1 MGKNEIV
8 DVLVVGAGA
17 SGAAFSWSLAS
28 SGINVMCLEQGRWV
42 SSNEYPTNRVNWE
55 LSRNKEFAKDPNVR
69 NLPEDYPIN
78 SINSPI
84 TPLMYNA
91 VGGSTIHWSA
101 QFPRLKPSD
110 FMVKT
115 LDGVAD
121 DWPFNYQQL
130 EQYFDLN
137 DKMMGVA
144 GITGDPM
151 YPRKSARQT
160 GPLSLDKA
168 GNAIVRGLDRLGWH
182 WWPSDAAILTD
193 NYDGRRACNNCG
205 PCELGCV
212 RQSKGSTD
220 ITYWPKAIQLGVI
233 LKTHARV
240 SQITLSPEG
249 LADGVIYFD
258 SEGIMQKQRAR
269 IVVLACN
276 GIGTPRL
283 LLNSTSNQFPGGL
296 ANTSGLVGRN
306 LMFHPYA
313 MVMGIFEQDL
323 ESYKGPASCSIIS
336 QEFHETDSKQG
347 FVRGFTF
354 QVGRGGAPLHTALGS
369 QPGGPIAWGANH
381 RKVFAERYGHNLN
394 ISVCGEDLPERHNRI
409 VLDDQ
414 VTDTDGIPGAR
425 IEYTLGANSSM
436 IMKKGIERAK
446 EALEA
451 SGAYE
456 VVVNPLLR
464 ESGWHLLGT
473 TKMGNNKNTSVVDG
487 VGRTHDVKNL
497 FIVDGSVFVTSG
509 AVNPTSTIQAVALYI
524 ADYIKNNSRHI
535 LD

>member
-1 MGKNEIV
+1 MGSNNVV

-28 SGINVMCLEQGRWV
+28 AGIGVMCLEQGRWV
-42 SSNEYPTNRVNWE
+42 NGEEYPANRIDWE
-55 LSRNKEFAKDPNVR
+55 LSRTKHFAKDPNVR

-91 VGGSTIHWSA
+91 VGGSTIHWSG

-110 FMVKT
+110 FRVKS
-115 LDGVAD
+115 LDGVGD
-121 DWPFNYQQL
+121 DWPLDYYSL
-130 EQYFDLN
+130 EKYFDLN
-137 DKMMGVA
+137 DKMTGVA

-151 YPRKSARQT
+151 YPGKSSRQT
-160 GPLSLDKA
+160 PPLPLGKA
-168 GNAIVRGLDRLGWH
+168 GNAIVKGLDKLGWH
-182 WWPSDAAILTD
+182 WWPSDAAILTTTY
-193 NYDGRRACNNCG
+193 NNRLPCNNCG
-205 PCELGCV
+205 PCELGCA
-212 RQSKGSTD
+212 RQSKASTD
-220 ITYWPKAIQLGVI
+220 ITYWPKAIHAGAI
-233 LKTHARV
+233 LKTHSRV
-240 SQITLSPEG
+240 KEITLSSKG
-249 LADGVIYFD
+249 LADGVLYVD
-258 SEGIMQKQRAR
+258 PEGKIQKQHAR

-283 LLNSTSNQFPGGL
+283 LLNSVSNQFPGGL
-296 ANTSGLVGRN
+296 ANRNGLVGRN

-313 MVMGIFEQDL
+313 MVMGVFEEDL

-336 QEFHETDSKQG
+336 QEFHETDLTQG

-369 QPGGPIAWGANH
+369 QPGHRIPWGENH
-381 RKVFAERYGHNLN
+381 RKVFDQRYGHNLN
-394 ISVCGEDLPERHNRI
+394 ISVCVEDLPEKNNR
-409 VLDDQ
+409 VFLDHDLK
-414 VTDTDGIPGAR
+414 DTDGIPGAR
-425 IEYTLGANSSM
+425 IEYQVSLNSSK
-436 IMKKGIERAK
+436 IMERGIEKAK
-446 EALEA
+446 EALDA
-451 SGAYE
+451 AGAYD

-473 TKMGNNKNTSVVDG
+473 TKMGTNTETSVVDG
-487 VGRTHDVKNL
+487 VGRAHDVKNL

-524 ADYIKNNSRHI
+524 ANHIKNNSRHL